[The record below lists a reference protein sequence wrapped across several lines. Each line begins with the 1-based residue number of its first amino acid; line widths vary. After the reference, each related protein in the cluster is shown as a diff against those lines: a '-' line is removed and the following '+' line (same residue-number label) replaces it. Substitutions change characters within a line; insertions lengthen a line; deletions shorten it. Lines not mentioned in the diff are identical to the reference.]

1 MKKEPYAVKKHSKI
15 RKLNLKQED
24 EIEKLKKKSRLI
36 SIKEGTAY
44 SVSEG
49 AGMKYITPYALSL
62 GANNMHIGLLAAL
75 PTMLGNFSQLVT
87 IKLMEK
93 FSRKKISFV
102 GAFIQAIM
110 WLMLIAL
117 GIIYYEFPSFASA
130 TPSLLVAI
138 YCILTV
144 FGAFIVPAWVSW
156 MGQLIH
162 KDSYGH
168 YFGMRNRI
176 VGVMVI
182 LTMIISGFMLDYFK
196 QTHVFIGFAIL
207 FFIAFIA
214 RLVSAFYFKKQYEPK
229 LELHKGYYFSIWQFM
244 ARMTHNNFGL
254 FVLFVSLLYLATFIS
269 SPFFS
274 VYTLKHLQF
283 SYVFYTIVMMAA
295 PVATLIFVPAWG
307 KFADRYGTMRT
318 MKLCSY
324 FTFLIPVL
332 WLGSILLLNV
342 NHLILLA
349 YLVVIE
355 AFSGFIWAGL
365 NISISNFVFDAVTED
380 RVGLCTAYFN
390 IFTGIGL
397 FLGAALGGLI
407 SSANIAFL
415 GLGAIF
421 IGFIAS
427 AVLRLVVPVLML
439 HKLSEVRIV
448 KDFNFHEAKRLIVN
462 LSPNKI
468 VHYLDLN
475 MFRPKP

>member
-1 MKKEPYAVKKHSKI
+1 MKKVQYAMKKHSKI
-15 RKLNLKQED
+15 RKLGINQED
-24 EIEKLKKKSRLI
+24 ETEKLKKKSRLI
-36 SIKEGTAY
+36 SVKEGTAY
-44 SVSEG
+44 SVSDG
-49 AGMKYITPYALSL
+49 AGMRYITPYALSL

-87 IKLMEK
+87 IKMMERHRR
-93 FSRKKISFV
+93 SQISFL
-102 GAFIQAIM
+102 GALFQAFM
-110 WLMLIAL
+110 WLALIAL
-117 GIIYYEFPSFASA
+117 GIIYYEFPSFASKVPA
-130 TPSLLVAI
+130 LLIVI
-138 YCILTV
+138 YCILAV

-156 MGQLIH
+156 MGQLVH

-176 VGVMVI
+176 VGVVV
-182 LTMIISGFMLDYFK
+182 IISMIFAGFMLDYFK
-196 QTHVFIGFAIL
+196 QTHVFLGFAIL

-214 RLVSAFYFKKQYEPK
+214 RMISAYYFKKQYEPK
-229 LELHKGYYFSIWQFM
+229 LELKKGYYFSIWQFM

-254 FVLFVSLLYLATFIS
+254 FVLFVSLLYLATYIA

-274 VYTLKHLQF
+274 VYMLKHLNF
-283 SYVFYTIVMMAA
+283 SYVFFTIVMMAA
-295 PVATLIFVPAWG
+295 PIATLIFVPAWG

-318 MKLCSY
+318 MKICSY

-342 NHLILLA
+342 NQLVLLA

-365 NISISNFVFDAVTED
+365 NISISNFVYDAVTED
-380 RVGLCTAYFN
+380 RVALCTAYFN

-407 SSANIAFL
+407 SSANIAFF
-415 GLGAIF
+415 GMGAIF

-427 AVLRLVVPVLML
+427 AFFRLLVPVLMM
-439 HKLSEVRIV
+439 HKLSEVRKV
-448 KDFNFHEAKRLIVN
+448 KDFNLHEAKE
-462 LSPNKI
+462 KI
-468 VHYLDLN
+468 FTLTPSKAVRYLDLN